1 METVFIEGDSLSFK
15 EFLKSLLQ
23 QPVRFRKF
31 GKWVVFST
39 LLAIIYTIPFALI
52 LLLLGLV
59 LGIIPENPAKMLVL
73 LEVVLVFLPITV
85 WGVTFYFSFIA
96 PATVKRRITRF
107 VRKCIPEASAL
118 TEHDTDTWF
127 FKWKGHDFAIIY
139 KTNPVRVEKNGQS
152 RIKYFRY
159 FKILF
164 APSYEKY
171 LAGGTYKGRESLK
184 EGLSLIFGDGCAA
197 PDKEKETIVYAHADY
212 KKKFSPKDI
221 SEALEALLK
230 HEETE

>member
-1 METVFIEGDSLSFK
+1 METVYIEGDSLSFK

-73 LEVVLVFLPITV
+73 LEVILVFLPITV

-96 PATVKRRITRF
+96 PTTVKRKVTRF

-127 FKWKGHDFAIIY
+127 FKWRGHDFSIAY
-139 KTNPVRVEKNGQS
+139 KENPVRVVKNGQPGLK
-152 RIKYFRY
+152 ILRY
-159 FKILF
+159 FKIF
-164 APSYEKY
+164 SAPSFEKY
-171 LAGGTYKGRESLK
+171 VDWGTYEGDESLK
-184 EGLSLIFGDGCAA
+184 EGLLLIYWNCAA
-197 PDKEKETIVYAHADY
+197 NPDEERDLVVYAHADY
-212 KKKFSPKDI
+212 KKKFSPEAI

>member
-1 METVFIEGDSLSFK
+1 MEQHFIEGDSLSFK
-15 EFLKSLLQ
+15 EYLKSLQQ
-23 QPVRFRKF
+23 QPIRFRKF
-31 GKWVVFST
+31 GKWFVFST
-39 LLAIIYTIPFALI
+39 LLALCAFIPCMVII
-52 LLLLGLV
+52 LLFGLLEGTLF
-59 LGIIPENPAKMLVL
+59 ENPSKVLMFFEVILVHIL
-73 LEVVLVFLPITV
+73 LIV
-85 WGVTFYFSFIA
+85 WGITFHHSFIA
-96 PATVKRRITRF
+96 PATIKRKVTRF
-107 VRKCIPEASAL
+107 VRKCIPEASKL
-118 TEHDTDTWF
+118 TQHDTDTWF

-197 PDKEKETIVYAHADY
+197 PDKEKETIVYALADY
-212 KKKFSPKDI
+212 KKKFSPEDI

>member
-1 METVFIEGDSLSFK
+1 MEEHFIEGDTLSFK
-15 EFLKSLLQ
+15 EYLKILPYRL
-23 QPVRFRKF
+23 VRFHSF
-31 GKWVVFST
+31 GKWFVFST

-73 LEVVLVFLPITV
+73 LEVILVFLPITV

-96 PATVKRRITRF
+96 PATVKRKVTRF
-107 VRKCIPEASAL
+107 VRKCIPEASKL
-118 TEHDTDTWF
+118 TQHDTDTWF

-139 KTNPVRVEKNGQS
+139 KTNPVRVEKNGQP

-171 LAGGTYKGRESLK
+171 LEGGTYKGRESLK

-197 PDKEKETIVYAHADY
+197 PDKEKETIVYALADY
-212 KKKFSPKDI
+212 KKKFSPEDI

>member
-1 METVFIEGDSLSFK
+1 METVYIEGDSLSFK
-15 EFLKSLLQ
+15 EYLKILPYRL
-23 QPVRFRKF
+23 VRFRSF
-31 GKWVVFST
+31 GKWFVFST
-39 LLAIIYTIPFALI
+39 LFGICFSVPF
-52 LLLLGLV
+52 LLFMLLMGL
-59 LGIIPENPAKMLVL
+59 LEGIIKEDPAKMLMF
-73 LEVVLVFLPITV
+73 LEGTFVFVVFLV
-85 WGVTFYFSFIA
+85 WIVTFHCAFVA
-96 PATVKRRITRF
+96 PAAIKRKVTRF
-107 VRKCIPEASAL
+107 VRKCIPEASKL
-118 TEHDTDTWF
+118 TQHDTDTWF

-139 KTNPVRVEKNGQS
+139 KTNPVRVEKNGQP
-152 RIKYFRY
+152 RIKNFRY

-230 HEETE
+230 HEGAE

>member
-15 EFLKSLLQ
+15 EYQKSLL
-23 QPVRFRKF
+23 QPVRFRSF
-31 GKWVVFST
+31 GKWFVFST
-39 LLAIIYTIPFALI
+39 LLAIIYCIPIVLI
-52 LLLLGLV
+52 MLLLGLL
-59 LGIIPENPAKMLVL
+59 LGIIPEDPAKMLVL

-107 VRKCIPEASAL
+107 VRKRIPEASAL
-118 TEHDTDTWF
+118 TERNTDTWF
-127 FKWKGHDFAIIY
+127 FKWRGHDFAIIY
-139 KTNPVRVEKNGQS
+139 KTNPVRVEKNGQP

-159 FKILF
+159 FKILS

-197 PDKEKETIVYAHADY
+197 PDKEKETIVFVYVEY

-221 SEALEALLK
+221 SKALETLLAFEK
-230 HEETE
+230 TE